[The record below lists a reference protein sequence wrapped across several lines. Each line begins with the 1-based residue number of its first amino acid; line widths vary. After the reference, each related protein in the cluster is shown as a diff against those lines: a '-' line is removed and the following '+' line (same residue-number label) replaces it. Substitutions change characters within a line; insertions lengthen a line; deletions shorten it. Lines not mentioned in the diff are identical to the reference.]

1 LIANV
6 VAVLNKERAM
16 ARIPAKT
23 ETSIEVSI
31 KPFGPTTEELLGI
44 GVRIAASSSLK
55 AFAGASKLRLL
66 YVECLNESDPSKA
79 AKPLPPSRFR
89 ATFYDDRSQRA
100 IFAEGSLAEP
110 RRIAISESGLPPPPS
125 EAEFEQAVKF
135 LMRDAALG
143 RSLAAGHLQAYQ
155 PIPALVLKALPDG
168 RTERH
173 IAVGLLPRTENVEH
187 EIVGVDLRNAQV
199 TRFDSRTPSHS
210 EPHPRGLCGAPAS
223 AGQQTAG
230 KGTAGQVW
238 ITVKQGSQTLW
249 RFLAVRPA
257 ASSGTNGSAIELK
270 YVDYKGKRVLYRAHV
285 PILNV
290 KYDADKCGPY
300 RDWQNQEGM
309 IQAQGSDVA
318 PGFRLCATPAQ
329 TIMDTGSDAGNFLG
343 VAIYVVGS
351 EVVLVS
357 EMQAGWYRYVS
368 QWRLAADG
376 TIRPRFGFAA
386 VESQCVCNVHHH
398 HVYWRL
404 DFDLRTAAN
413 NHVREFN
420 DPPLF
425 GSSNWHDKLFEI
437 RRPRDYGRK
446 RRWRVEN
453 TLTKEAY
460 DIVPGAE
467 DGVAAT
473 HPDAP
478 FGRGDL
484 WVLRY
489 HGAEIDDGSVA
500 TGPPYEADIDKW
512 VNGEAVGSHDIVVWY
527 GAHFTHDVAHD
538 GPAQHGH
545 IVGPDLRLVKW

>member
-1 LIANV
+1 
-6 VAVLNKERAM
+6 M
-16 ARIPAKT
+16 ARTPASADK
-23 ETSIEVSI
+23 SLNLSFR
-31 KPFGPTTEELLGI
+31 PFGPTTDELLDL
-44 GVRIAASSSLK
+44 GVRVAASAALK
-55 AFAGASKLRLL
+55 KFAGASKLRLL
-66 YVECLNESDPSKA
+66 YTECVDEQDD
-79 AKPLPPSRFR
+79 AKVGRPLPPVRFR
-89 ATFYDDRSQRA
+89 ATFYDDRNQRA
-100 IFAEGSLAEP
+100 ILAEGPLNEPGRLSLSASG
-110 RRIAISESGLPPPPS
+110 IAPAPS
-125 EAEFEQAVKF
+125 EAEFEQAVN
-135 LMRDAALG
+135 LLVRDSALG
-143 RSLAAGHLQAYQ
+143 PLLSAGRLQAYQ
-155 PIPALVLKALPDG
+155 PIPALVLRDLEDG

-173 IAVGLLPRTENVEH
+173 IAVGLLPRTENVDH
-187 EIVGVDLRNAQV
+187 EIVAVDLRNGQI
-199 TRFDSRTPSHS
+199 TRFDSRTPSHA

-238 ITVKQGSQTLW
+238 ITVKQGGQTLW

-257 ASSGTNGSAIELK
+257 ASSGTNGSAIELR

-290 KYDADKCGPY
+290 KYDANKCGPY
-300 RDWQNQEGM
+300 RDWQYQEGM
-309 IQAQGSDVA
+309 IQAVGTDVA
-318 PGFRLCATPAQ
+318 PGFRLCAAPAQ
-329 TIMDTGSDAGNFLG
+329 TIMDTGSDTGNFLG
-343 VAIYVVGS
+343 VGIYVEGS

-368 QWRLAADG
+368 QWRFGVDG

-460 DIVPGAE
+460 DIVPGAG

-478 FGRGDL
+478 FGKGDL

-500 TGPPYEADIDKW
+500 VGPPYEADIDKW
-512 VNGEAVGSHDIVVWY
+512 INGEAVSDHDVVVWY

-545 IVGPDLRLVKW
+545 IVGPDLRLVRW

>member
-1 LIANV
+1 
-6 VAVLNKERAM
+6 M
-16 ARIPAKT
+16 ARTTAQAERPL
-23 ETSIEVSI
+23 EVSV
-31 KPFGPTTEELLGI
+31 KPFGPSTEELLRI
-44 GVRIAASSSLK
+44 GERAAASASLVK
-55 AFAGASKLRLL
+55 YAGTSKLRLL
-66 YVECLNESDPSKA
+66 YVECIDESAAGKA
-79 AKPLPPSRFR
+79 AKPAAPSRFR
-89 ATFYDDRSQRA
+89 ATFYDDKRQRA
-100 IFAEGSLAEP
+100 ILAEGRLAEP
-110 RRIAISESGLPPPPS
+110 GKLAITESGLPPAPS
-125 EAEFEQAVKF
+125 EEEFAQALK
-135 LMRDAALG
+135 LLARDAELG
-143 RSLAAGHLQAYQ
+143 RRLVAGHFQAYQ
-155 PIPALVLKALPDG
+155 PIPALVLKTLPDG

-173 IAVGLLPRTENVEH
+173 IAVGLLPRAEEVEH
-187 EIVGVDLRNAQV
+187 EIVGVDLRTGLV
-199 TRFDSRTPSHS
+199 TRFDRRTPSHP
-210 EPHPRGLCGAPAS
+210 EPHPRGLCGAPAG

-238 ITVKQGSQTLW
+238 VTVKQGGQTLW

-257 ASSGTNGSAIELK
+257 ASGGTNGSAIELK
-270 YVDYKGKRVLYRAHV
+270 YLDYKGKRVLYRAHV

-300 RDWQNQEGM
+300 RDWQNEEGM
-309 IQAQGSDVA
+309 IQAQGTDVA
-318 PGFRLCATPAQ
+318 PGFRLCPTPAQ
-329 TIMDTGSDAGNFLG
+329 TIMDTGSDTGNYLG
-343 VAIYVVGS
+343 VAIYVVGN

-368 QWRLAADG
+368 QWRLATDG

-420 DPPLF
+420 DPPLV

-489 HGAEIDDGSVA
+489 HGAEIDDGVVA
-500 TGPPYEADIDKW
+500 TGPPYEANLDQW
-512 VNGEAVGSHDIVVWY
+512 VNGESVSDHDVVVWY

-545 IVGPDLRLVKW
+545 IVGPDLRLVRW

>member
-1 LIANV
+1 MATNSG
-6 VAVLNKERAM
+6 RAEK
-16 ARIPAKT
+16 AL
-23 ETSIEVSI
+23 EVSV
-31 KPFGPTTEELLGI
+31 KPFGPTTDELLRI
-44 GVRIAASSSLK
+44 GTRVAASAALEK
-55 AFAGASKLRLL
+55 FAGASKLRLL
-66 YVECLNESDPSKA
+66 YVEGIERNDTPKA
-79 AKPLPPSRFR
+79 AKPVPPSRFR
-89 ATFYDDRSQRA
+89 ATFYDDRNQRA
-100 IFAEGSLAEP
+100 ILVEGGLAEP
-110 RRIAISESGLPPPPS
+110 ARFAFSESGLPPAPS
-125 EAEFEQAVKF
+125 ETEFEQAVK
-135 LMRDAALG
+135 LVSRDAALG
-143 RSLAAGHLQAYQ
+143 RSLKAGRLQAYQ
-155 PIPALVLKALPDG
+155 PIPALVLEELPDG
-168 RTERH
+168 RKERH
-173 IAVGLLPRTENVEH
+173 IAVGLLPRAQNVEH
-187 EIVGVDLRNAQV
+187 EIVGVDLRNGQI
-199 TRFDSRTPSHS
+199 TRFDSRTPGHS
-210 EPHPRGLCGAPAS
+210 EPHPRGLCGVPAS

-238 ITVKQGSQTLW
+238 ITVKQGGRTLW

-257 ASSGTNGSAIELK
+257 ASSGTNGSAIELR

-300 RDWQNQEGM
+300 RDWQYQEGM
-309 IQAQGSDVA
+309 IQATGTDVA
-318 PGFRLCATPAQ
+318 PGFRLCPAPAQ
-329 TIMDTGSDAGNFLG
+329 TIMDTGSDTGNFLG
-343 VAIYVVGS
+343 VGIHVLGN

-368 QWRLAADG
+368 QWRLGADG

-404 DFDLRTAAN
+404 DFDLRTATN
-413 NHVREFN
+413 NHLREFN
-420 DPPLF
+420 DPPLV
-425 GSSNWHDKLFEI
+425 GSSNWHDKVFES

-453 TLTKEAY
+453 TVTKEAY

-467 DGVAAT
+467 DGVAASR
-473 HPDAP
+473 PDAP

-489 HGAEIDDGSVA
+489 HGTEIDDGSVA
-500 TGPPYEADIDKW
+500 IGPPYEADIDKW
-512 VNGEAVGSHDIVVWY
+512 VNGEAVSDHDVVVWY

-545 IVGPDLRLVKW
+545 IVGPDLRLVRW